1 MMRVD
6 VDPRLVRTIRK
17 LGPEIRTKAEA
28 ALRLVSEHFGEPH
41 RRSGLG
47 LRKIG
52 RRSYEARVWLEWR
65 IVFIKESERLTAYD
79 LMDHEQVRLWL
90 KGRKGD

>member
-6 VDPRLVRTIRK
+6 VGPRLVRTVRR
-17 LGPEIRTKAEA
+17 LGPEIRTKAEE

-41 RRSGLG
+41 RHSGLG

-65 IVFIKESERLTAYD
+65 IVFIKESDRLTAYD
-79 LMDHEQVRLWL
+79 LMDHDQVRLWL